1 MQDGPRILIVKTG
14 TTYPETRRRFGDYDR
29 WFVDGLRG
37 GGAIFRVHDIT
48 RAGAPRLDACDGII
62 VTGSPAGVYERL
74 PWMPELE
81 RLLRRL
87 ADRQDL
93 PALAVCFGAQALASG
108 LGGQVGLNPTGWEI
122 GTVRVRR
129 TAAAR
134 EDPLLGRSGDG
145 RFQATHQDWIERLP
159 GGAVLLAENDACP
172 VQAFRVGELVWG
184 TQFHPEAT
192 AAVLEDLIRRRR
204 AALEGG
210 RGGFRD
216 RLASLHPTPE
226 GRRLLLRFVEIVRG

>member
-1 MQDGPRILIVKTG
+1 MQDAPRILIVKTG

-29 WFVDGLRG
+29 WFVDALRG
-37 GGAIFRVHDIT
+37 ARAAFRVHDIT
-48 RAGAPRLDACDGII
+48 RQGVPRLDGCDGVII
-62 VTGSPAGVYERL
+62 TGSPAGVYERL
-74 PWMPELE
+74 SWMPELE

-93 PALAVCFGAQALASG
+93 PALGVCFGAQALAAG
-108 LGGQVGLNPTGWEI
+108 LGGHVAVNPRGWEI

-134 EDPLLGRSGDG
+134 EDPLLGGSRDG
-145 RFQATHQDWIERLP
+145 CFQATHQDWIERLP
-159 GGAVLLAENDACP
+159 GGALVLAENEACP
-172 VQAFRVGELVWG
+172 VQAFRVGERVWG

-210 RGGFRD
+210 RGGYRG
-216 RLASLHPTPE
+216 RLASLRPTPE
-226 GRRLLLRFVEIVRG
+226 GRQLLRRFVGIVRL